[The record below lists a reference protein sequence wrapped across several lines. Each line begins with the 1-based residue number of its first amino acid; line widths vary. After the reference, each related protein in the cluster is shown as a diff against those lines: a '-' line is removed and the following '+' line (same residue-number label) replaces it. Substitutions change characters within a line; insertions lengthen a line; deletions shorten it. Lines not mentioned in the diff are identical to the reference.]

1 MQAQLHRRLAIGH
14 PLLRLAQIRVPVY
27 QALLGAAAVFL
38 LLVAT
43 EHPSPAKTL
52 RALPTPLVQ
61 PIPTPPD
68 SYEVTANVHLLE
80 HQRRGQANAKDSLL
94 IRFPTSVGSI

>member
-1 MQAQLHRRLAIGH
+1 MSNKKLCRKIGNLHRRLAIGH
-14 PLLRLAQIRVPVY
+14 PLLRLAPIRVPVY

-52 RALPTPLVQ
+52 RALPTPLVR
-61 PIPTPPD
+61 PTPTPPD
-68 SYEVTANVHLLE
+68 SYEVTHKPL
-80 HQRRGQANAKDSLL
+80 
-94 IRFPTSVGSI
+94 PTCGSEATMPRDRTSR